1 MKGLFVLSMLSFI
14 GFGVFAQQKP
24 AYVLFTA
31 NGKKASHKQMMKL
44 LEKQDMVLFG
54 EFHNNPI
61 SHWLQLVVTK
71 ELHAKRQLVLAAEM
85 FEQDNQEGLNKFL
98 ASDAK
103 TKMPD
108 STVRLWPNYKTDYAP
123 LVNFAKANKLPFV
136 ASNIPRKYASMVS
149 KGGFEALEALTPAE
163 KAWMAPLPMP
173 YDSTLPGYV
182 KMIEMM
188 GGHGGSNM
196 PKAQASK
203 DATMAYFSLQAW
215 QPGKLLIHF
224 NGAYHSDY
232 FDGIN
237 WYLKRANPALKIAT
251 ISTVSQKDISKLEKE
266 NLGKADF
273 IICVDEDMT
282 TTY

>member
-1 MKGLFVLSMLSFI
+1 MIACI
-14 GFGVFAQQKP
+14 GFFYLGAMAQQKP
-24 AYVLFTA
+24 AYVLYTA
-31 NGKKASHKQMMKL
+31 KGKKASHQQMMKL

-85 FEQDNQEGLNKFL
+85 FERDNQEGLNIYL
-98 ASDAK
+98 ADAK
-103 TKMPD
+103 AKMPD
-108 STVRLWPNYKTDYAP
+108 SSVRLWPNYKTDYAP
-123 LVNFAKANKLPFV
+123 LVNFAKVNKLPFV
-136 ASNIPRKYASMVS
+136 ASNIPRRYASMVS
-149 KGGFEALEALTPAE
+149 KGGFEALDALTPAE

-215 QPGKLLIHF
+215 QPGKLLIHY
-224 NGAYHSDY
+224 NGAFHSDN

-266 NLGKADF
+266 HLGKADF

>member
-1 MKGLFVLSMLSFI
+1 MKKVLFGLIISFMGLSAL
-14 GFGVFAQQKP
+14 AQQKA
-24 AYVLFTA
+24 AYVLYNA
-31 NGKKASHKQMMKL
+31 NGKKASHKQMIKL
-44 LEKQDMVLFG
+44 LEKQDIVLFG

-85 FEQDNQEGLNKFL
+85 FERDNQEGLNIYL
-98 ASDAK
+98 ADAK
-103 TKMPD
+103 AKMPD
-108 STVRLWPNYKTDYAP
+108 STVRLWNNYKTDYAP

-215 QPGKLLIHF
+215 QPGKLLIHY

-266 NLGKADF
+266 HLGKADF

>member
-1 MKGLFVLSMLSFI
+1 
-14 GFGVFAQQKP
+14 
-24 AYVLFTA
+24 
-31 NGKKASHKQMMKL
+31 
-44 LEKQDMVLFG
+44 
-54 EFHNNPI
+54 
-61 SHWLQLVVTK
+61 
-71 ELHAKRQLVLAAEM
+71 
-85 FEQDNQEGLNKFL
+85 
-98 ASDAK
+98 
-103 TKMPD
+103 
-108 STVRLWPNYKTDYAP
+108 
-123 LVNFAKANKLPFV
+123 
-136 ASNIPRKYASMVS
+136 
-149 KGGFEALEALTPAE
+149 
-163 KAWMAPLPMP
+163 MP

-182 KMIEMM
+182 KMVEMM

-215 QPGKLLIHF
+215 KPGKLLIHY

-232 FDGIN
+232 YDGIN

-266 NLGKADF
+266 HLGKADF

>member
-1 MKGLFVLSMLSFI
+1 MKYLLIAAMLIFP
-14 GFGVFAQQKP
+14 FLLAQAQQKP
-24 AYVLFTA
+24 PYILYNAK
-31 NGKKASHKQMMKL
+31 GKKVGYASMIKTLQ
-44 LEKQDMVLFG
+44 KQDMVLFG

-61 SHWLQLVVTK
+61 SHWLQLSVTK
-71 ELHAKRQLVLAAEM
+71 DLHSKRELILAAEM
-85 FEQDNQEGLNKFL
+85 FEQDNQDGLNKYL

-103 TKMPD
+103 VKTPD
-108 STVRLWPNYKTDYAP
+108 STVRLWNNYKTDYAP
-123 LVNFAKANKLPFV
+123 LVNFAKENKLAFV
-136 ASNIPRKYASMVS
+136 ASNIPRRFASMVS
-149 KGGFEALEALTPAE
+149 KGGFEALNDLSSAE
-163 KAWMAPLPMP
+163 KAWIAPLPIP

-215 QPGKLLIHF
+215 KPGKLLIHY

-232 FDGIN
+232 YDGIN
-237 WYLKRANPALKIAT
+237 WYLKQANPKLKIAT
-251 ISTVSQKDISKLEKE
+251 ITTVSQKNISKLEKE
-266 NLGKADF
+266 NIGKADF

>member
-1 MKGLFVLSMLSFI
+1 MIWSGIL
-14 GFGVFAQQKP
+14 AQQKP
-24 AYVLFTA
+24 AYNLYTA
-31 NGKKASHKQMMKL
+31 KGKKASHKQMIKM
-44 LEKQDMVLFG
+44 LEKQDVVLFG
-54 EFHNNPI
+54 EFHNNPV

-85 FEQDNQEGLNKFL
+85 FERDNQDGLNIYL
-98 ASDAK
+98 ADPKA
-103 TKMPD
+103 KMPD

-136 ASNIPRKYASMVS
+136 ASNIPRRFASMVS
-149 KGGFEALEALTPAE
+149 KGGFEALEALTAAE
-163 KAWMAPLPMP
+163 KAWIAPLPIP

-188 GGHGGSNM
+188 GGHGGANM

-215 QPGKLLIHF
+215 QPGKLLIHY
-224 NGAYHSDY
+224 NGAFHSDY
-232 FDGIN
+232 YDGIN

-251 ISTVSQKDISKLEKE
+251 ISTVSQKDISKLDKE
-266 NLGKADF
+266 HLGKADF